1 MPVAAV
7 PNSARA
13 RRILVIFGTR
23 PEAIKMAPVVA
34 ELRRRPE
41 LETFVCVTAQHRE
54 MLDQVL
60 ALFGVTPDFDLD
72 IMQPG
77 QSLESLTARIL
88 TSLGAV
94 IDEVAP
100 DRVLVHG
107 DTTTSFAGALA
118 AFYRRIPVGHVEA
131 GLRTGDI
138 MAPWPEEMNRR
149 CVDSIADLLWAP
161 TRPAADTLRREG
173 APETN
178 IVETGNT
185 VIDALLRT
193 VSIIEGDAAI
203 ASDLASRFAFL
214 DPAKRLIL
222 VTGHRR
228 ENFDGGLEQIC
239 ESLERLSLRDDV
251 EILWPVHPNPVVQN
265 TVQGRMSGRPNIHLI
280 DPQDYQTFT
289 ALMRR
294 SYLIVTDSGGIQ
306 EEAPSLGKPVLV
318 TRDQTERPEAV
329 AAGTALLVGA
339 HADRIVAAA
348 ERLLDDPALYRAM
361 AETSNPFGDGLAA
374 VRIVDS
380 IIRRDVPAGAAG

>member
-1 MPVAAV
+1 M
-7 PNSARA
+7 
-13 RRILVIFGTR
+13 IFGTR

-41 LETFVCVTAQHRE
+41 LETFVCITAQHRE

-60 ALFGVTPDFDLD
+60 DLFALTPDFDLD
-72 IMQPG
+72 LMQQG
-77 QSLESLTARIL
+77 QSLEDLTARIL
-88 TSLGAV
+88 TRLGAV

-100 DRVLVHG
+100 HRVLVHG
-107 DTTTSFAGALA
+107 DTTTSFAAALA

-161 TRPAADTLRREG
+161 TTRAADTLRREG
-173 APETN
+173 APEAN
-178 IVETGNT
+178 IIETGNT
-185 VIDALLRT
+185 VIDALLHT
-193 VSIIEGDAAI
+193 VSAIDADPAV
-203 ASDLASRFAFL
+203 AAALAEQFAFL
-214 DPAKRLIL
+214 DPARRLIL

-228 ENFDGGLEQIC
+228 ENFDGGLDQIC
-239 ESLERLSLRDDV
+239 EALERLAGRPDV
-251 EILWPVHPNPVVQN
+251 EVLWPVHPNPVVRR
-265 TVQGRMSGRPNIHLI
+265 TVQGRMSGRANVHLI
-280 DPQDYQTFT
+280 APQDYRTFT

-294 SYLIVTDSGGIQ
+294 AHLIITDSGGIQ

-339 HADRIVAAA
+339 RAERIVAAA
-348 ERLLDDPALYRAM
+348 DRLLDDPARYRAM
-361 AETSNPFGDGLAA
+361 AEASNPFGDGRASQ
-374 VRIVDS
+374 RIAES
-380 IIRRDVPAGAAG
+380 IVRRDAPADVRR

>member
-1 MPVAAV
+1 
-7 PNSARA
+7 
-13 RRILVIFGTR
+13 
-23 PEAIKMAPVVA
+23 MAPVVA

-60 ALFGVTPDFDLD
+60 DLFDIAPDFDLD

-94 IDEVAP
+94 IDQVAP

-161 TRPAADTLRREG
+161 TALAAETLRREG
-173 APETN
+173 APEAN
-178 IVETGNT
+178 ILETGNT
-185 VIDALLRT
+185 VIDALLHT
-193 VSIIEGDAAI
+193 VSAI
-203 ASDLASRFAFL
+203 DGNPATASALASAFSFL
-214 DPAKRLIL
+214 DPTKRLIL

-228 ENFDGGLEQIC
+228 ENFDGGLDQIC
-239 ESLERLSLRDDV
+239 DALERLSGRGDV
-251 EILWPVHPNPVVQN
+251 EILWPVHPNPVVQR
-265 TVQGRMSGRPNIHLI
+265 TVQSRMSGRPNVHLI
-280 DPQDYQTFT
+280 APQDYRAFT

-294 SYLIVTDSGGIQ
+294 ADLIVTDSGGIQ

-339 HADRIVAAA
+339 HADRIVSAA
-348 ERLLDDPALYRAM
+348 ERLLDDPASYRAM
-361 AETSNPFGDGLAA
+361 AETSNPFGDGRAS

-380 IIRRDVPAGAAG
+380 IVRRDALSGVTG

>member
-1 MPVAAV
+1 
-7 PNSARA
+7 
-13 RRILVIFGTR
+13 
-23 PEAIKMAPVVA
+23 MAPVVA

-60 ALFGVTPDFDLD
+60 ELFGVTPDFDLD

-94 IDEVAP
+94 IDKVAP

-161 TRPAADTLRREG
+161 TAQAAETLRREG
-173 APETN
+173 APEAN
-178 IVETGNT
+178 IFETGNT
-185 VIDALLRT
+185 VIDALLHT
-193 VSIIEGDAAI
+193 ALMIELDAGIGAQM
-203 ASDLASRFAFL
+203 AARFDFL
-214 DPAKRLIL
+214 SPHKRLIL

-228 ENFDGGLEQIC
+228 ENFDGGLDQMC
-239 ESLERLSLRDDV
+239 VALERLSRRGDV
-251 EILWPVHPNPVVQN
+251 EILWPVHPNPIVQR
-265 TVQGRMSGRPNIHLI
+265 TVQARMAGRNNVHLI
-280 DPQDYQTFT
+280 PPQDYLTFV

-294 SYLIVTDSGGIQ
+294 AALIVTDSGGIQ

-318 TRDQTERPEAV
+318 TRDQTERQEAV
-329 AAGTALLVGA
+329 DAGTALLVGTN
-339 HADRIVAAA
+339 ADRIVAAA
-348 ERLLDDPALYRAM
+348 ERLLDDAGFYRAM
-361 AETSNPFGDGLAA
+361 SEASNPFGDGLAA
-374 VRIVDS
+374 RRIVDS
-380 IIRRDVPAGAAG
+380 IIGRDVPRGGAG

>member
-1 MPVAAV
+1 
-7 PNSARA
+7 
-13 RRILVIFGTR
+13 
-23 PEAIKMAPVVA
+23 MAPVVA

-60 ALFGVTPDFDLD
+60 ELFDVTPDFDLD

-88 TSLGAV
+88 TSLGTV
-94 IDEVAP
+94 IDQVAP

-161 TRPAADTLRREG
+161 TAQAAETLRREG
-173 APETN
+173 APEAN
-178 IVETGNT
+178 ILETGNT
-185 VIDALLRT
+185 VIDALLHT
-193 VSIIEGDAAI
+193 VSAI
-203 ASDLASRFAFL
+203 DGNPATASTLASAFSFL
-214 DPAKRLIL
+214 DPTKRLIL

-228 ENFDGGLEQIC
+228 ENFDGGLDQIC
-239 ESLERLSLRDDV
+239 EALERLSGRGDV
-251 EILWPVHPNPVVQN
+251 EVLWPVHPNPVVQR
-265 TVQGRMSGRPNIHLI
+265 TVQSRMSGRPNVHLI
-280 DPQDYQTFT
+280 APQDYRAFT

-294 SYLIVTDSGGIQ
+294 ADLIVTDSGGIQ

-348 ERLLDDPALYRAM
+348 ERLLDDPASYRAM
-361 AETSNPFGDGLAA
+361 AETSNPFGDGRASE
-374 VRIVDS
+374 RIVDS
-380 IIRRDVPAGAAG
+380 IVQRDVLSGMAG